1 MSEPKANN
9 FLESLEHTHVVL
21 FHEGGKE
28 TKNAEYNFIKNGL
41 NFILLIYWIV
51 ILLGTFLMLN

>member
-1 MSEPKANN
+1 MLQTFNQNYEKI
-9 FLESLEHTHVVL
+9 L
-21 FHEGGKE
+21 KE
-28 TKNAEYNFIKNGL
+28 LPQKLIGNFIKNGL